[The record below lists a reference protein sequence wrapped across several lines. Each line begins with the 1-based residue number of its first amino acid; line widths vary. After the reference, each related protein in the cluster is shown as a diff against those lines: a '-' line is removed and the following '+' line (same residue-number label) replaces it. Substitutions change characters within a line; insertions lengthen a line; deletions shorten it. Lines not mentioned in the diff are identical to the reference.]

1 MNRERLIDRL
11 DASSEPWDIVVV
23 GGGATGLGAAVDAAA
38 RGYRTLLLEQSDFA
52 KATSSRS
59 TKLVHGGVRYLEQLN
74 FSLVSEALR
83 ERGLLYENAPH
94 LVSNLGFVVPRF
106 KWWEGPFYGV
116 GLKLY
121 DALAGSENLTPSRG
135 LDREATIAAIPNVE
149 QDGLQGG
156 VMYHDAQFD
165 DARMAMTLALTAADL
180 WPGKG
185 WNFVFGQASLRDRV
199 GVWSLYRNGD
209 PDKDKASYQL
219 CLKRTIKT
227 AVHET
232 GHMFSILHCTAWE
245 CCMNG
250 SNTREESDRH
260 PLWFC
265 PECNAKVCWATR
277 VDPVPRY
284 RKTVEVCKKLGFEEE
299 RAFYE
304 KSLARLAE

>member
-1 MNRERLIDRL
+1 MSGIPRRSRRLDPEAGREGAKVHREFPLDAFHRRDEQGERLENK
-11 DASSEPWDIVVV
+11 EPGQTFAQYLGSRPVTTRGTRNVLYIQPVGEFTATQMKIV
-23 GGGATGLGAAVDAAA
+23 GATADYMRRFFGVDVRTRATIPVSAIPASARRTHPTWGDKQILSTYVLDKLLKPRLPKDAAA
-38 RGYRTLLLEQSDFA
+38 
-52 KATSSRS
+52 
-59 TKLVHGGVRYLEQLN
+59 V
-74 FSLVSEALR
+74 
-83 ERGLLYENAPH
+83 
-94 LVSNLGFVVPRF
+94 
-106 KWWEGPFYGV
+106 
-116 GLKLY
+116 
-121 DALAGSENLTPSRG
+121 
-135 LDREATIAAIPNVE
+135 
-149 QDGLQGG
+149 
-156 VMYHDAQFD
+156 
-165 DARMAMTLALTAADL
+165 LALTAADL